1 MMRAAGN
8 RGKLIAVAAL
18 AALAA
23 GVIVFELTGNDAE
36 APVEANAAPGP
47 TAAPGTRP
55 FLAQPRPPEFADE
68 AAKAAPGY
76 DPVACAACE
85 KKHITSG
92 DCEPDSGC
100 DDLAGDDK
108 RLCEDLLACQR
119 RTNCWVKHPLDCLC
133 GSAPGV
139 DCAQGAANGACRSEI
154 QAATKTTDP
163 VQNGTLFFDPKLPAG
178 RANRLIACAYDN
190 CKSVCAPQVAQNQTP
205 PGSAAPN

>member
-1 MMRAAGN
+1 MRAGKN
-8 RGKLIAVAAL
+8 RGKIIAVAAL

-23 GVIVFELTGNDAE
+23 GVIIFELTGSDE
-36 APVEANAAPGP
+36 ALPVEVSATPAAPAG
-47 TAAPGTRP
+47 PGTRP
-55 FLAQPRPPEFADE
+55 FLAQPPAPESAEE
-68 AAKAAPGY
+68 AAKPARGY

-85 KKHITSG
+85 RKHIASG

-100 DDLAGDDK
+100 DDLSGDDK

-119 RTNCWVKHPLDCLC
+119 RTNCWVNHPLDCLC

-139 DCAQGAANGACRSEI
+139 DCAQGAANGACRAEI

-163 VQNGTLFFDPKLPAG
+163 VKNGTLFFDPKFPAG

-190 CKSVCAPQVAQNQTP
+190 CKSTCAPQVAQNQ
-205 PGSAAPN
+205 AAPGVAAQN